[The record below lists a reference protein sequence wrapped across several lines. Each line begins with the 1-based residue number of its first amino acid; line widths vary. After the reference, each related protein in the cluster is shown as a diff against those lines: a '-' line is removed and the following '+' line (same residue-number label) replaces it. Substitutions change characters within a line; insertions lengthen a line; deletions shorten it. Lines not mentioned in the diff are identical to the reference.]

1 MDQDEVREEWREAAR
16 SSAQNML
23 EDCNYWISRLQPR
36 KRGLTP
42 EECFHLWSE
51 LGYLRFH
58 IWSRTLPKKE
68 SDALSITSKM
78 LQEQLSEALVRHT
91 APHCTTSGSLVRL
104 EGEMAKVIEKMQ
116 DSISEANQLL
126 KEHRLA
132 DSWAQIEFDHW
143 IQDPMDK
150 IGYTLELL
158 RAVNLSLSQ
167 KTIDALAILE
177 QNLRDIFP
185 EAVRQYWESGQ
196 PIDAGRAVWPESF
209 WWRQSDR

>member
-1 MDQDEVREEWREAAR
+1 MDPEEVRAEWREAAR
-16 SSAQNML
+16 SFAQNML

-36 KRGLTP
+36 KRGLTS
-42 EECFHLWSE
+42 EECFRLWSE
-51 LGYLRFH
+51 LGCLRFH

-68 SDALSITSKM
+68 SDALSVTSQT
-78 LQEQLSEALVRHT
+78 LQEQLSEALVRDR
-91 APHCTTSGSLVRL
+91 APHFTTSRLLVRL
-104 EGEMAKVIEKMQ
+104 EGEMAKVIVKMQ

-126 KEHRLA
+126 TEHRVA
-132 DSWAQIEFDHW
+132 ESWAQIEFDHW

-185 EAVRQYWESGQ
+185 EAVRQYRESRQ
-196 PIDAGRAVWPESF
+196 PIDAGRKVWLESF